1 MFDEKKINE
10 IKIKKQNNREANRFK
25 QILKKKNE
33 YFNKLLNNY
42 KKNLN
47 NISKEKTELY
57 NKLNTIE
64 NDFRDRIKNL
74 NYEI

>member
-33 YFNKLLNNY
+33 Y
-42 KKNLN
+42 
-47 NISKEKTELY
+47 
-57 NKLNTIE
+57 
-64 NDFRDRIKNL
+64 
-74 NYEI
+74 